1 MLQNTGYLA
10 RVLNVVWPA
19 LHIDNYLPAAVA
31 PSESRTVSP
40 EASDCEGPA
49 ARSGTQRGRT
59 DSLDSEEMDVVVGPM
74 PAAVVAATGSSSGG
88 AVSPV
93 VTPPHSGSAPTSPVA
108 APTTAAVAA
117 AGQEAHPPSPLSSPE
132 ISIHSVPAPIAQPS
146 SPGISSIRADPQPQP
161 VSRPIDGL
169 LFLRELFA
177 MSKFLQLEKRY
188 VQSILQYSLLY
199 YCCMFVVL
207 YISMWVLLSFLGFIT
222 ILLPKYL
229 DLFVFSC
236 IFSFLFII
244 NSFFS
249 LLFILQSGIV
259 SSVL

>member
-19 LHIDNYLPAAVA
+19 LHIDNYLPAAAA

-49 ARSGTQRGRT
+49 VRSGTRRGRT

-74 PAAVVAATGSSSGG
+74 PAAVVAATGSSGG

-108 APTTAAVAA
+108 APTTSTTNTAAAAAV
-117 AGQEAHPPSPLSSPE
+117 QEAPPPSPLSSPE
-132 ISIHSVPAPIAQPS
+132 ISIHSAPAPIAQPS

-199 YCCMFVVL
+199 YCYMFVVL
-207 YISMWVLLSFLGFIT
+207 YIPMWVLLYFLGFIT
-222 ILLPKYL
+222 IYSKNTWTYL
-229 DLFVFSC
+229 YFPA
-236 IFSFLFII
+236 
-244 NSFFS
+244 FF
-249 LLFILQSGIV
+249 FNFYY
-259 SSVL
+259 